1 MTTSCLADITLTRTV
16 DGEKRSLSGKDL
28 APVIFG
34 GVRSSYSFRAP
45 VRPVT

>member
-1 MTTSCLADITLTRTV
+1 MSTYCPADIPLTWTGN
-16 DGEKRSLSGKDL
+16 GEKRPLSGKGL
-28 APVIFG
+28 APVILG